1 MGGYE
6 LHNGGEAQPSGPR
19 PHSNQGHSSGPP
31 SSSNERP
38 PLKRKYH
45 PRASRACE
53 LCRVKK
59 LSVTKAGRARF
70 VKIVKSHVF
79 IARVPPKSL

>member
-19 PHSNQGHSSGPP
+19 PHSNQGDSSGPP

-59 LSVTKAGRARF
+59 AKV
-70 VKIVKSHVF
+70 VYY
-79 IARVPPKSL
+79 